1 MTTSQQD
8 SISSKDYTRPPST
21 DELLVRAAGWLA
33 APEGESRQSTIE
45 LITGLVRSIKG
56 FKKICAMHG
65 LDTGLSALR
74 DSNET
79 PAPQAGADFDKDWA
93 RLEGIRSTMRDMQR
107 YSLQGVPQSEVM
119 FLLGFID
126 NLWRTFSR
134 TDAKLEQYTKALW
147 TANGFLIQLGREPV
161 KLEYGPRLQQET
173 NLRPCTCHP
182 DDDPPRP
189 CPQKFAL
196 SECRAAAGMCRKHG
210 KHSPGICPKCDELA
224 EARMI
229 VSTVALP
236 PAKAGGSHGEG

>member
-173 NLRPCTCHP
+173 VAPHVHTWEAHP
-182 DDDPPRP
+182 MLKAVEQCECGESR
-189 CPQKFAL
+189 PQK
-196 SECRAAAGMCRKHG
+196 
-210 KHSPGICPKCDELA
+210 
-224 EARMI
+224 
-229 VSTVALP
+229 
-236 PAKAGGSHGEG
+236 KAGGSSDAGT